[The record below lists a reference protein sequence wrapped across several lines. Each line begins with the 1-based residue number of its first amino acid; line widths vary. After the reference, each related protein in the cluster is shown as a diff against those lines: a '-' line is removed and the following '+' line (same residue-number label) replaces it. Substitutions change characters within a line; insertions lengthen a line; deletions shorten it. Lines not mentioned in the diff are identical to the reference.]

1 MQTHLNPNPKKLTR
15 RLQTPYRRVS
25 LMFRVKVDLPLLFGL
40 LMLCGGSLLILW
52 SAGGENPRIVM
63 NQAIRMVVAMIGMM
77 VIAQIRTDT
86 LFRWSPYLY
95 AVGLLMLVLVLV
107 VGDVGK
113 GAQRWLDLGVVRF
126 QPSEAMKLAV
136 PMMVA
141 WVVTRKTLPPSPKN
155 LVYAALVLFVPAF
168 LILKQPDLG
177 TTLLI
182 LMSGT
187 LILFLAGFAWK
198 YIGILIAA
206 GAVAA
211 PVLYQFLHPYQQRR
225 IQTLFDPWSDPLGD
239 GYHTIQSMIAI
250 GSGGAQGKGWMEGS
264 QSQLDFI
271 PERHTDFIFSV
282 FSEELGFIGVLMLL
296 TLYVGLTARG
306 LYIAYYTKDTFSRLL
321 AGSLSMT
328 FFFYVFVNIGMVS
341 GLLPVVG
348 VPLPLISYG
357 GTSMVTLMAGFGILM
372 GIHNTR
378 SLVSR

>member
-1 MQTHLNPNPKKLTR
+1 
-15 RLQTPYRRVS
+15 
-25 LMFRVKVDLPLLFGL
+25 MFKVKIDYPLLFGL
-40 LMLCGGSLLILW
+40 LLLCAGSLLILW
-52 SAGGENPRIVM
+52 SAGGENQRLIV
-63 NQAIRMVVAMIGMM
+63 NQAIRMGVAFITML
-77 VIAQIRTDT
+77 VIAQIRVDT

-95 AVGLLMLVLVLV
+95 TGGLIMLIMVLVF
-107 VGDVGK
+107 GDDSK
-113 GAQRWLDLGVVRF
+113 GAQRWLDLRVVRF
-126 QPSEAMKLAV
+126 QPSEVMKIAI
-136 PMMVA
+136 PMMIA
-141 WVVTRKTLPPSPKN
+141 WVVTRKTLPPEPKN
-155 LVYAALVLFVPAF
+155 LLLAAAVLLVPAA

-177 TTLLI
+177 TTLMI

-187 LILFLAGFAWK
+187 LIIFLAGFAWK
-198 YIGILIAA
+198 HIGVLVALM
-206 GAVAA
+206 AVAA
-211 PVLYQFLHPYQQRR
+211 PILYQFLHPYQQRR
-225 IQTLFDPWSDPLGD
+225 IQTLFDPWTDPLGD
-239 GYHTIQSMIAI
+239 GYHSIQSMIAI
-250 GSGGAQGKGWMEGS
+250 GSGGAQGKGWTRGS

-296 TLYVGLTARG
+296 ALYVALTARG

-341 GLLPVVG
+341 GMLPVVG

-378 SLVSR
+378 SLMSR